1 MIEKRKNSSNPDES
15 YYCTYAYS
23 YYFIRCDKWNN
34 DFQKYIKNAKH
45 VFTDPVSFFEKSAS
59 DCTIPSPGLGM
70 RSMSGVVAAP
80 IPVDITARDRSLSVI
95 DED

>member
-1 MIEKRKNSSNPDES
+1 MKAIIVPMPIPIISSDAISEIMIFKNILKTPNM
-15 YYCTYAYS
+15 
-23 YYFIRCDKWNN
+23 F
-34 DFQKYIKNAKH
+34 
-45 VFTDPVSFFEKSAS
+45 FTDPVSFFEKSAS

-70 RSMSGVVAAP
+70 RSMSSVAAAP